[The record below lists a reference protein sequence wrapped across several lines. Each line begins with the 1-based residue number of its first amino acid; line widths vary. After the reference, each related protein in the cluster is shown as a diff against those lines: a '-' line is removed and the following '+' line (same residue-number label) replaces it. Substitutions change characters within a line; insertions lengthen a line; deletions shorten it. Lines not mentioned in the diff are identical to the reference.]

1 MNKWIY
7 ISLMS
12 LCLLFIPKEAKAI
25 DSPTDPAS
33 LEAMISNH
41 KTVKAMLEL
50 RALAEEGVRA
60 YHKKSMKTME
70 DYTSVNKKLDRYRKC
85 FDIIDLILNGTATG
99 FHTYNSFGNCKRNLS
114 AYDKL
119 LDTYKKEILLHGAV
133 WSSDTIILN
142 ASQRAVEGV
151 FKGVSELR
159 KSYLELSELVSGV
172 RNCTTSDLMI
182 ILNDINDSIDKIESS
197 IRHSYMELWAY
208 MTVRMG
214 FWKKEFFM
222 ARTVKEIATDAL
234 GRWLGNSVQAF
245 QCLEQHRSFRHAPL
259 GGGGIIG
266 GRRYD

>member
-25 DSPTDPAS
+25 DLPTDPAS

-99 FHTYNSFGNCKRNLS
+99 L
-114 AYDKL
+114 
-119 LDTYKKEILLHGAV
+119 
-133 WSSDTIILN
+133 
-142 ASQRAVEGV
+142 
-151 FKGVSELR
+151 
-159 KSYLELSELVSGV
+159 
-172 RNCTTSDLMI
+172 
-182 ILNDINDSIDKIESS
+182 
-197 IRHSYMELWAY
+197 
-208 MTVRMG
+208 
-214 FWKKEFFM
+214 
-222 ARTVKEIATDAL
+222 
-234 GRWLGNSVQAF
+234 
-245 QCLEQHRSFRHAPL
+245 
-259 GGGGIIG
+259 
-266 GRRYD
+266 

>member
-114 AYDKL
+114 AY
-119 LDTYKKEILLHGAV
+119 KKEILLHGAV

-159 KSYLELSELVSGV
+159 KSYLELSELVSGI

-222 ARTVKEIATDAL
+222 ARSIKDIANDAL